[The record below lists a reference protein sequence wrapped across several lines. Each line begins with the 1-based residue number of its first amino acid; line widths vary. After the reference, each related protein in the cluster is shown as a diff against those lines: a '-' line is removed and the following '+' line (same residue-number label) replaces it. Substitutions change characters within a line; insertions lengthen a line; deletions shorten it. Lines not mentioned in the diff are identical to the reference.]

1 MANIAETVDWP
12 AGVYQYAI
20 GDVLDGGPDSSEV
33 LPLKQ
38 LANRAL
44 YQRLANVTP
53 WDSVL
58 AGLYGY
64 PLKACVMHNGLSWR
78 SKVAGN
84 AVEPGTDGT
93 KWERWGYS
101 KDELDAWLS
110 NVLPFGAPVACPN
123 TGPVLATADKLK
135 IHKSPLGE
143 YWMWLGDAWKLVSSG
158 ARLIN
163 AIASNALAAGVTTAI
178 INVTAPRN
186 GMAVLR
192 GIVSAKNAS
201 GAHTE
206 LMGQIRRVRGG
217 VTSLVADSVSVGLT
231 TIANQYAQARPY
243 CVQDVQEGDVFYLL
257 GTASQPVNASTEN
270 ASSIYME
277 YFQ

>member
-123 TGPVLATADKLK
+123 AGPDLATADKLK
-135 IHKSPLGE
+135 IHKSALGE
-143 YWMWLGDAWKLVSSG
+143 YWMWLGDTWRVVAGLHYDMRYAGSSNRSEGLTTLWTWIPPRSGHVHLNINCNSSTSSPNDMLG
-158 ARLIN
+158 AV
-163 AIASNALAAGVTTAI
+163 IAFN
-178 INVTAPRN
+178 
-186 GMAVLR
+186 
-192 GIVSAKNAS
+192 
-201 GAHTE
+201 
-206 LMGQIRRVRGG
+206 G
-217 VTSLVADSVSVGLT
+217 VTSVYDVSFAPVTGQPIAASGSINVFLDPSSVVEFKVQLLS
-231 TIANQYAQARPY
+231 ANGVSSHLSIQYQ
-243 CVQDVQEGDVFYLL
+243 
-257 GTASQPVNASTEN
+257 S
-270 ASSIYME
+270 
-277 YFQ
+277 